1 MYDLTARIVD
11 ADDLPVNLVI
21 VSTWAR
27 TGWNVIKPNLLIDA
41 TATRDVTAWQ
51 QLRGRAMRAL
61 RTWTNDCYRL
71 LVLMRGDE
79 RLDGKVAAEVLPDL
93 TRPAQGL
100 RTIPDELRER
110 LLSPTPD
117 GLSTEER
124 TQVALGLM
132 LGRNKVTHIYELV
145 KAAGSG
151 RQVEYVRAQRAWRRR
166 EPIARKHAYE
176 SAVDPFGGGVVRG
189 VGHAP
194 LVVAEDPR
202 TDLPAALGQRVAEAI
217 DGLDPKIVSGWLS
230 AADR

>member
-1 MYDLTARIVD
+1 VD

-61 RTWTNDCYRL
+61 QTWTNDCYRL
-71 LVLMRGDE
+71 LALMRSAEGLG
-79 RLDGKVAAEVLPDL
+79 LDGEVAPDVREEIV
-93 TRPAQGL
+93 RPARDLPSVPDAL
-100 RTIPDELRER
+100 RGR
-110 LLSPTPD
+110 LVFGDIGSLSAD
-117 GLSTEER
+117 DR
-124 TQVALGLM
+124 AAIAVGLM

-151 RQVEYVRAQRAWRRR
+151 RQVEYVRSRRAWQRR

-176 SAVDPFGGGVVRG
+176 SAVDPVGGGVVRG

-194 LVVAEDPR
+194 LLVDEDPR
-202 TDLPAALGQRVAEAI
+202 TDLPAVLGERVADVI
-217 DGLDPKIVSGWLS
+217 DGLDPRIVAGWLA